1 MSVIP
6 CHRGGHI
13 CNWPACSKDCDGRPA
28 AGGVSRETI
37 EEIKD
42 RKYECF
48 MNDHEPKPWTPGQC
62 AGFAGKGSRALHLFR
77 CKRRSGHGIGAL
89 FCAQHAKTQGY

>member
-1 MSVIP
+1 MKSYLP
-6 CHRGGHI
+6 
-13 CNWPACSKDCDGRPA
+13 WP
-28 AGGVSRETI
+28 AGGVPPETI

-48 MNDHEPKPWTPGQC
+48 MEDHEPKPWTPGLC